1 MENRQMRTLGIIGG
15 MSWVSTLEYYRLLNE
30 GVQKSLGGSHSAR
43 ILLSSVEFQ
52 EMSDWMARGD
62 WDSVKGVLLSEG
74 RRLASA
80 GAGAL
85 LIATNTMHLFAD
97 EIQAAA
103 GVPVLHIADAA
114 GKRITARGVR
124 TIGLMGTRY
133 SMEKDFYRVRLRQK
147 FGIESLIPDEN
158 QRGRINAIIFD
169 ELCQGKFLDESRAF
183 VLEAARGLVDRGAQG
198 IVLGCTE
205 LPLIVHPED
214 LSVARFDTM
223 QAHAEDGVR
232 FLLGDGAP

>member
-1 MENRQMRTLGIIGG
+1 

-30 GVQKSLGGSHSAR
+30 GVQKSLGGTHSAR
-43 ILLSSVEFQ
+43 LLVSSVEFHQ
-52 EMSDWMARGD
+52 MSDWMARGD
-62 WDSVKGVLLSEG
+62 WDSVKGVLVTEG

-80 GAGAL
+80 GADVL
-85 LIATNTMHLFAD
+85 LIASNTMHMYAD

-103 GVPVLHIADAA
+103 GVPVLHIADAV
-114 GKRITARGVR
+114 GKRIAARGVR

-133 SMEKDFYRVRLRQK
+133 SMEKDFYRLRLQQK

-158 QRGRINAIIFD
+158 QRRRINTIIFD
-169 ELCQGKFLDESRAF
+169 ELCQGKFLDASRTL
-183 VLEAARGLVDRGAQG
+183 VLDAARELVGRGAQG

-214 LSVARFDTM
+214 LTVARFDTM
-223 QAHAEDGVR
+223 AAHAEDGVA
-232 FLLGDGAP
+232 FLLEDGARTLHPGAGGDRTAS